1 MINAVTRI
9 PLAFCFLFF
18 AAGPAFTQTPSDE
31 VKPETTAPSPVA
43 NVYVQINSGV
53 NVYNANA
60 SGELTLVKGSPF
72 ADTGQMEGN
81 NGGYLISVGTD
92 YLHSYKIESNGAV
105 GPQASEINTQSYAGS
120 ECGSTF
126 DASIFDH
133 TGQYFS
139 VQLYGSTSNPC
150 SALQTYKVASNG
162 EFTFLGDTVSTD
174 GVHGTAYQQ
183 AVSTY
188 SSNDTFAYG
197 AMSTQ
202 GATVF
207 DAFKRGAA
215 GDLVE
220 NTSFNQSG
228 PTPNPSLGNYEPW
241 VVAAD
246 PANHLAAVVD
256 TPFGDSTTMQLAS
269 YTINTSTGAVQST
282 NTYENMPVVEGYPIT
297 INMSWAGNLLAVGG
311 GNGLQI
317 FHFNGAAPPTAY
329 SGVLLPK
336 VEIDQLA
343 WDKNNHLYALS
354 YSAGEMY
361 VYTVTAT
368 SISGVSGSPY
378 KVEKPYGLIGL
389 IVVPK

>member
-1 MINAVTRI
+1 MTNAVTRTY
-9 PLAFCFLFF
+9 LALSLVLF
-18 AAGPAFTQTPSDE
+18 AAGPALTQTPSDE
-31 VKPETTAPSPVA
+31 AKPETTAPSPVA

-139 VQLYGSTSNPC
+139 VQLYGSTSDPC
-150 SALQTYKVASNG
+150 SALQTYKLASNG

-228 PTPNPSLGNYEPW
+228 PSLTLRWATTSLGWWPQTLRITWRRWWTRPLATALRCNWP
-241 VVAAD
+241 VTRSI
-246 PANHLAAVVD
+246 PARA
-256 TPFGDSTTMQLAS
+256 PFNRPTLMRICPLWKGILSRSTCRGRGI
-269 YTINTSTGAVQST
+269 Y
-282 NTYENMPVVEGYPIT
+282 
-297 INMSWAGNLLAVGG
+297 
-311 GNGLQI
+311 
-317 FHFNGAAPPTAY
+317 
-329 SGVLLPK
+329 
-336 VEIDQLA
+336 
-343 WDKNNHLYALS
+343 
-354 YSAGEMY
+354 
-361 VYTVTAT
+361 
-368 SISGVSGSPY
+368 
-378 KVEKPYGLIGL
+378 
-389 IVVPK
+389 